1 MKKLLLILLCLPMI
15 GFGQTSWTPCDS
27 SFLISINSQ
36 DSIEVVYSV
45 SGPNFNMN
53 SNFSWV
59 YFNMIGQCIGGSN
72 SVASHIDTLNA
83 LNINNITDST
93 AIMCLISDS
102 LSSCI
107 VVDTLVFDSLSGW
120 SLLSAQLSTSQ
131 TYVPDDN
138 FEAYLE
144 ANGMGNGIANDDS
157 ILISNIY
164 MVTNLDVSNQNI
176 SDLTGIEDFTLLTS
190 LNCQD
195 NQIINLDLTH
205 NYQLEFV
212 ACYNN
217 QLNFLDINGLYALW
231 NLDCGNNNLTYLD
244 VNSNI
249 TLQEFSIYDN
259 QITSLDLSN
268 NIYLGLLAAS
278 NNQLLNIDV
287 SNNIYLTE
295 LSIYANN
302 ITSLNIAD
310 NINLLDL
317 KCDFN
322 QLTNLDVSNNP
333 NLTHLYCAGNQI
345 TNLDISQ
352 NADLTFLSCGTNPLT
367 TLDLSNNLA
376 LTSLDCFN
384 GHVTNLDL
392 SNNAALIYLICTNG
406 QLQTLNLKNGNNYLM
421 NTFFS
426 LNNPNLSCINVDDE
440 YWSTTNWMQIDSQ
453 HYFSNNCSGAT
464 SIQEHTVNKELLK
477 VTDLLGRET
486 KQTNQP
492 LLYIYDDGTV
502 EKKLNLE

>member
-302 ITSLNIAD
+302 ITSLNIAR
-310 NINLLDL
+310 
-317 KCDFN
+317 
-322 QLTNLDVSNNP
+322 
-333 NLTHLYCAGNQI
+333 
-345 TNLDISQ
+345 
-352 NADLTFLSCGTNPLT
+352 
-367 TLDLSNNLA
+367 
-376 LTSLDCFN
+376 
-384 GHVTNLDL
+384 
-392 SNNAALIYLICTNG
+392 
-406 QLQTLNLKNGNNYLM
+406 M
-421 NTFFS
+421 
-426 LNNPNLSCINVDDE
+426 
-440 YWSTTNWMQIDSQ
+440 
-453 HYFSNNCSGAT
+453 
-464 SIQEHTVNKELLK
+464 
-477 VTDLLGRET
+477 
-486 KQTNQP
+486 
-492 LLYIYDDGTV
+492 
-502 EKKLNLE
+502 